1 MVEAFYEPAQRGN
14 SEGFVFDDS
23 EKDGGETALA
33 RQLAA
38 LLGWEYVWL
47 FACFYFEKRTSTITC
62 FYLK

>member
-38 LLGWEYVWL
+38 LLGWEYV
-47 FACFYFEKRTSTITC
+47 
-62 FYLK
+62 